1 MKPIFF
7 LTAAFAI
14 SSNMAF
20 AAVTAESIAAD
31 LKAQGYTRVEIQQ
44 SATRFKAE
52 AFRGSEKLE
61 AIYDANT
68 GDVLKTE
75 IYNNWSDDAD
85 DDHSD
90 DDSDDDDSDDDDSDD
105 DDSDDDDSD
114 DDDSDDS
121 DSDDSDDSDNG
132 DHDGGDHDGGD
143 HD

>member
-31 LKAQGYTRVEIQQ
+31 LQAKGFTRIEIQQ
-44 SATRFKAE
+44 SANQFKAE
-52 AFRGSEKLE
+52 AFRGTEKFE
-61 AIYDANT
+61 AIYDAST

-75 IYNNWSDDAD
+75 SYNDDSNDSTDDAD
-85 DDHSD
+85 DDHGNGTSGSD
-90 DDSDDDDSDDDDSDD
+90 HDGGDDNGGDHDGGDD
-105 DDSDDDDSD
+105 
-114 DDDSDDS
+114 
-121 DSDDSDDSDNG
+121 NGG

-143 HD
+143 HDGGDDD

>member
-44 SATRFKAE
+44 SATRIKAE

-61 AIYDANT
+61 AIYDAST

-75 IYNNWSDDAD
+75 TYVDGSDDSSDDAD
-85 DDHSD
+85 DDHSKGSSNGDHDSGDHDGD
-90 DDSDDDDSDDDDSDD
+90 DHDSGDHDS
-105 DDSDDDDSD
+105 
-114 DDDSDDS
+114 
-121 DSDDSDDSDNG
+121 G
-132 DHDGGDHDGGD
+132 DHDGGDHD
-143 HD
+143 